1 MSLRKSYIEAESITK
16 HEPILINFHQEE
28 NIIIDLNR
36 TRTSK
41 LIKYLL
47 LLVKLIQ
54 LETIHKD
61 RPSSK

>member
-1 MSLRKSYIEAESITK
+1 MSLRKSYIEAECIKK
-16 HEPILINFHQEE
+16 HEPILINFDQEE
-28 NIIIDLNR
+28 HIIDLNR